1 MINQFSKIVS
11 SCLVLAVLL
20 TSCGSDKKADEIA
33 AQMVEHKDDIQTFRC
48 ETTLA
53 VDGKSTQF
61 IIDYDRTTKDM
72 RLTQLNIEN
81 EQLNLIRIDDQDY
94 VSAGKD
100 GQFQKVDRQ
109 TVGVIDYQYLMGMLV
124 PEVYKSNENT
134 GVIKFTGFDKQIFE
148 SVKAAYNLSFVGYSE
163 EDYTMDIAVKPDES
177 GNYMESCDIHIV
189 ANQNEEISE
198 VTITSKI
205 SQINSIEPIEVPD
218 DSDLH
223 THTND
228 ANETAVEEGDE
239 SEGEQNHDVDDSD
252 EAANGGQ
259 INFYWAA

>member
-134 GVIKFTGFDKQIFE
+134 DVIKFTGFDKQIFE

-163 EDYTMDIAVKPDES
+163 EDYIRWILLSSLTNLAIIWRAAI
-177 GNYMESCDIHIV
+177 Y
-189 ANQNEEISE
+189 ISSLIRTRRYLI
-198 VTITSKI
+198 TITSKF
-205 SQINSIEPIEVPD
+205 PD
-218 DSDLH
+218 
-223 THTND
+223 
-228 ANETAVEEGDE
+228 
-239 SEGEQNHDVDDSD
+239 Q
-252 EAANGGQ
+252 Q
-259 INFYWAA
+259 